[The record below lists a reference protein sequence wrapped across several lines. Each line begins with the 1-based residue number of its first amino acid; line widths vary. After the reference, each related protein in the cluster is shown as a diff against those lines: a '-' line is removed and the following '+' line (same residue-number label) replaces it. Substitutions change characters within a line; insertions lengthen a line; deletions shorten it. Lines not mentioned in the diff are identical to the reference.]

1 MRYDQIPNLADQ
13 MKEYLIHTRR
23 ALHRHPET
31 SGQEQWTSAFLQNEI
46 KALGLPIEMVSRTGF
61 IATFDTGRPGPH
73 IVLRADI
80 DALPVV
86 ESEENLKQKRT
97 CISEIPGCAHVCGH
111 DAHMAMLLAS
121 MKLLVEDKENQ
132 TGVIYFCFEEGE
144 ENGCGIKGMLDA
156 LSKRRVDT
164 CWGIHVYA
172 GLEADKIC
180 LEAGPRMSGAAET
193 EFQIIGKGGHGSR
206 PDMAANPVF
215 CAAAVLTNL
224 GVCWPNQITAGETVT
239 LGITTIQGGELG
251 NIIPDT
257 ATIKGSLRYFN
268 AKEGEKA
275 MELVKTVAEHTAAMN
290 KCTVKFGPRFRIAC
304 PPGVNDEM
312 CAEIAKEAAGK
323 VLPKENIVK
332 CEPWYASDDFGMYLQ
347 QYPGIYAHLGLVDG
361 EYGSGASHHN
371 DHFDLDERIL
381 ATGVKATLA
390 YVKGV
395 QENAQIR

>member
-86 ESEENLKQKRT
+86 ENEENLKQKRT

-144 ENGCGIKGMLDA
+144 ENGCAVKETGRYLLGDP
-156 LSKRRVDT
+156 
-164 CWGIHVYA
+164 C
-172 GLEADKIC
+172 IC
-180 LEAGPRMSGAAET
+180 RT
-193 EFQIIGKGGHGSR
+193 
-206 PDMAANPVF
+206 
-215 CAAAVLTNL
+215 
-224 GVCWPNQITAGETVT
+224 
-239 LGITTIQGGELG
+239 
-251 NIIPDT
+251 
-257 ATIKGSLRYFN
+257 
-268 AKEGEKA
+268 
-275 MELVKTVAEHTAAMN
+275 
-290 KCTVKFGPRFRIAC
+290 
-304 PPGVNDEM
+304 
-312 CAEIAKEAAGK
+312 
-323 VLPKENIVK
+323 
-332 CEPWYASDDFGMYLQ
+332 
-347 QYPGIYAHLGLVDG
+347 
-361 EYGSGASHHN
+361 
-371 DHFDLDERIL
+371 
-381 ATGVKATLA
+381 
-390 YVKGV
+390 
-395 QENAQIR
+395 